1 MSCDPAYTF
10 SIDDHSMTII
20 EADSVNTKPLEVDSI
35 QIFAGQRYSFV
46 LEATQDVGNYWVRA
60 HPLFGT
66 TGFDGGINS
75 AILRYD
81 TASPTEPT
89 TTQAVSTKPLKE
101 TDLEPLASMPVVSL
115 ISLGCRLR
123 TDAGSV
129 ARHCRLGRCG
139 QGYQL
144 RFQLR
149 TCH

>member
-46 LEATQDVGNYWVRA
+46 LEANQDVGNYWVRA
-60 HPLFGT
+60 DPLFGT

-89 TTQAVSTKPLKE
+89 TTQATSTKPLKE

-115 ISLGCRLR
+115 TSTSSLMVCSCNSPAWL
-123 TDAGSV
+123 
-129 ARHCRLGRCG
+129 CCLGWCG
-139 QGYQL
+139 QGD
-144 RFQLR
+144 
-149 TCH
+149 